1 MFKSQITSIIFL
13 SFVMFASP
21 VLADFFQ
28 YIDANG
34 TLVMV
39 DDASKVPK
47 KYRKMMQATKAETTE
62 TVKCTGVIVKN
73 NKVFVP
79 VKFSY
84 RGNTVET
91 RLLLDTGASMTMITT
106 DLANRLGIKPSNTE
120 RGLTRV
126 ADGRV
131 LTTSITRLDY
141 IAVGPKMKHNVQ
153 VSITPTTGS
162 PVPFDGLLGMNF
174 LSDFKYQLDV
184 NTQTIDW
191 IE

>member
-1 MFKSQITSIIFL
+1 MIKSQIISFIFL
-13 SFVMFASP
+13 PLIMFVCP
-21 VLADFFQ
+21 VFADFFQ
-28 YIDANG
+28 YMDANG

-39 DDASKVPK
+39 DDASKVPT
-47 KYRKMMQATKAETTE
+47 KYRKKMQATKTEITE
-62 TVKCTGVIVKN
+62 TVKYTGVIVKN

-106 DLANRLGIKPSNTE
+106 ELANRLGIKPSNTE
-120 RGLTRV
+120 RGSTRV

-131 LTTSITRLDY
+131 LTTFITRLDY

-153 VSITPTTGS
+153 VSIRRLPDHLYHLTVCWG
-162 PVPFDGLLGMNF
+162 
-174 LSDFKYQLDV
+174 
-184 NTQTIDW
+184 
-191 IE
+191 